1 MSKKIGV
8 VDVGGG
14 FRGIYAAGVLD
25 FCMDE
30 GVRFDLGIGVSAGSA
45 NLSSYAAGQCR
56 RNRKFYAE
64 YGLRKEYAGIGNFV
78 KRRSFLNL
86 DYGYGT
92 LSNSDGEYP
101 LDYQAIVRNPMEL
114 YVVATDARTGEVKY
128 FDKSDLHQ
136 DDYSI
141 LKASSSIPFI
151 CRPYPVGDA
160 LYYDGAL
167 GDPVPIAKAF
177 ELGCDR
183 VVVLLTKPKDLI
195 RVPGNDLR
203 LARGI
208 QKHYPEAAEKL
219 RLRADHYNE
228 GVALAKQYARQG
240 RALIVAPDDTC
251 GVSTLTRDA
260 DALNRLY
267 EKGYADGRKILSF
280 LSDD

>member
-1 MSKKIGV
+1 MNKKIGV

-14 FRGIYAAGVLD
+14 YRGIYAAGVLD
-25 FCMDE
+25 YCMDE
-30 GVRFDLGIGVSAGSA
+30 GIRFDLGIGVSAGSA

-56 RNRKFYAE
+56 RNQKFYAE

-101 LDYQAIVRNPMEL
+101 LDYQALAKNPMEL
-114 YVVATDARTGEVKY
+114 YVVATDARTGEVRY
-128 FDKSDLHQ
+128 FDKNDLHQ

-141 LKASSSIPFI
+141 LKASSAIPFI
-151 CRPYPVGDA
+151 CKPYPVGDA

-167 GDPVPIAKAF
+167 GDPVPVAKAF

-208 QKHYPEAAEKL
+208 QKHYPLAAEKL
-219 RLRADHYNE
+219 RQRADHYNE
-228 GVALAKQYARQG
+228 GVALAKQYVSQG

-267 EKGYADGRKILSF
+267 EKGYADGRKISEF
-280 LSDD
+280 LVE